1 MAEGDERMAR
11 AAASDV
17 ASDAWRAV
25 DGARDTIVAL
35 ATPAGR
41 GAVALI
47 RVSGP
52 ELDVV
57 AGRVVRPWPPADRV
71 ATLARLVD
79 PATGELIDRALV
91 TWFAGGRSYTGEPM
105 LEVGTHGGI
114 AVPAAV
120 VAAFVAAGARE
131 ALPGEFT
138 RRAVLNGKL
147 DLIQAEAVG
156 DLIDARS
163 AGMRRAALAQ
173 LDGGLSARVDAL
185 RERLLQVEAL
195 IAYDIDFPEEDDGAL
210 ASGRVEVACDDA
222 LAALDGLLACAAAGE
237 LAREGALVVIAGPPN
252 AGKSS
257 LFNALVGRARALVTA
272 VPGTTRDAVEA
283 VVDAGPWPLRLVDTA
298 GLRATDDV
306 VERLG
311 IEVAE
316 RYLADAQ
323 VVLACGA
330 SEGELAESV
339 ARVRAA
345 TGAPVV
351 AVRTKADL
359 GVELSVEG
367 SPPTGTMPP
376 NEGGRVTGST
386 PSGAESC
393 GGGPPMGTVVPNEA
407 GRGTESLPIGA
418 GGGVAPRVVVSAE
431 RGTGLRE
438 LVDAVVRVVGD
449 AVGAPVGEV
458 PLVTR
463 ARQRRALAEA
473 RAELGEFRERWSGG
487 ELPAPVA
494 AVHLRSAV
502 VALETLIGAV
512 GVEDVLDRVFA
523 SFCVG
528 K

>member
-1 MAEGDERMAR
+1 MGEGDEG
-11 AAASDV
+11 AAS
-17 ASDAWRAV
+17 AAWRAV

-35 ATPAGR
+35 ATAAGR
-41 GAVALI
+41 GAVAVV

-52 ELDVV
+52 DLDAV
-57 AGRVVRPWPPADRV
+57 ASRMVRPWPTADRV
-71 ATLARLVD
+71 ATLAWVAD
-79 PATGELIDRALV
+79 PASGEVIDRALV

-105 LEVGTHGGI
+105 LEVGTHGGV

-131 ALPGEFT
+131 AGPGEFT

-173 LDGGLSARVDAL
+173 LDGGLSARVAEL

-210 ASGRVEVACDDA
+210 ASGRVERACDDA
-222 LAALDGLLACAAAGE
+222 LAALDGLLAGAAAGE
-237 LAREGALVVIAGPPN
+237 LAREGALVVIARPPN

-257 LFNALVGRARALVTA
+257 LFNALVGRARALVTD

-311 IEVAE
+311 IEVSE
-316 RYLADAQ
+316 RYLTDAQ

-330 SEGELAESV
+330 SDVELAASV
-339 ARVRAA
+339 ARVRAVSE
-345 TGAPVV
+345 APMV

-359 GVELSVEG
+359 AEGG
-367 SPPTGTMPP
+367 SPDAVAGA
-376 NEGGRVTGST
+376 TGSV
-386 PSGAESC
+386 SDVHSVRA
-393 GGGPPMGTVVPNEA
+393 GGPPIETVLPNED
-407 GRGTESLPIGA
+407 GRGTESVRVGP
-418 GGGVAPRVVVSAE
+418 VARVAVSAA
-431 RGTGLRE
+431 RGSGLRD
-438 LVDAVVRVVGD
+438 LLDAL
-449 AVGAPVGEV
+449 VGAVATSAGASAAEV

-463 ARQRRALAEA
+463 ARQRRALEES
-473 RAELGEFRERWSGG
+473 RTELAEFRVAWASGG
-487 ELPAPVA
+487 LPAPVA

-523 SFCVG
+523 AFCVG